1 MAHLPTQLRN
11 TAATLVLSA
20 GLGLGLATLPAML
33 QPSPAQAYVSQL
45 AVSIDSGASTSYK
58 TMVRRAEQI
67 ARAAA
72 QRSFDNDILV
82 TEVNVT
88 VTGNHGGIEMPV
100 LSLNVSRNQWRGQPN
115 AKRWATYY
123 PMSENLLFGSSKLR

>member
-1 MAHLPTQLRN
+1 MAQLPAQLRN
-11 TAATLVLSA
+11 TAVSLALSA
-20 GLGLGLATLPAML
+20 GLGLGVAALPTML
-33 QPSPAQAYVSQL
+33 QPAPAQAYVSQL
-45 AVSIDSGASTSYK
+45 AVSLDSGASTSYR
-58 TMVRRAEQI
+58 TIVRRAEQV

-88 VTGNHGGIEMPV
+88 VTGSNGGIEMPV

-115 AKRWATYY
+115 PKRWATYY
-123 PMSENLLFGSSKLR
+123 PMSENLLFGQSQR